1 MLHVSTHPV
10 HGGQQIKLKRKEAV
24 IEDAV
29 ILKTLWD
36 AAINSFPWSTK
47 NQARANREWL
57 SGNKDKWEWGSVRS
71 ATTAN
76 CKQINKRT
84 KPPAL
89 SWNEDSA

>member
-47 NQARANREWL
+47 NQARTNREWL
-57 SGNKDKWEWGSVRS
+57 SENKDKGEWVSVRS
-71 ATTAN
+71 APAAN
-76 CKQINKRT
+76 RKQINKQPTR
-84 KPPAL
+84 P
-89 SWNEDSA
+89 S